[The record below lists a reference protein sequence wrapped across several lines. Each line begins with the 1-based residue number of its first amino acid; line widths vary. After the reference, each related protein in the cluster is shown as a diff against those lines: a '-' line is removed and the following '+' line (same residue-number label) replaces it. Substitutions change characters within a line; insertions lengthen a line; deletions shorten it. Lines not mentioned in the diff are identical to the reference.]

1 MKKLF
6 AIVMTLLLVFS
17 LPLFAMA
24 EEATT
29 AETSADT
36 TVEEVTTV
44 ETSADTTVETSADTT
59 VEEATTVEETIT
71 APESTENT
79 TEESTEPETE
89 PEIRFGFYPETALVT
104 LPIMGMGMLGIFLVT
119 LVIILTVLVLSKIGK
134 EKEEE

>member
-6 AIVMTLLLVFS
+6 AIVMTLLLVVS

-29 AETSADT
+29 AP
-36 TVEEVTTV
+36 
-44 ETSADTTVETSADTT
+44 ETSADTT
-59 VEEATTVEETIT
+59 VEEATT
-71 APESTENT
+71 APETTENT
-79 TEESTEPETE
+79 TEEFTEPESETD

-119 LVIILTVLVLSKIGK
+119 LVIILAVLVLSKIGK

>member
-6 AIVMTLLLVFS
+6 AIVMTLLLVVS

-36 TVEEVTTV
+36 T
-44 ETSADTTVETSADTT
+44 
-59 VEEATTVEETIT
+59 
-71 APESTENT
+71 APETTENT
-79 TEESTEPETE
+79 TEDSTEPESETE

-119 LVIILTVLVLSKIGK
+119 LVIILAVLVLSKIGK

>member
-6 AIVMTLLLVFS
+6 AIVMTLLLVVS

-29 AETSADT
+29 APET
-36 TVEEVTTV
+36 
-44 ETSADTTVETSADTT
+44 
-59 VEEATTVEETIT
+59 
-71 APESTENT
+71 TENT
-79 TEESTEPETE
+79 TEESTEPESETD

-119 LVIILTVLVLSKIGK
+119 LVIILAVLVLSKIGK